1 MRHASY
7 KVAVTDHADTKEDT
21 KDNFTEV
28 LWRVP
33 SADWKPTGVSIKP
46 REENQLVIHWWRRS
60 DSAWL
65 RESVKRLRL
74 KDLPNDSSG
83 GATAP
88 GGDMAPRSWQPR
100 MELGDASG
108 SSPNRQMELATSL
121 SLSFPFLVLALS
133 LSLSLS
139 LARARALSFPLNLGH
154 HPSQPTTQT
163 ATHTLTQPPAHP
175 AIHPLTQPAPYSA

>member
-1 MRHASY
+1 MLNSSAERSISLIAWDATTSDLPSHEGTHGCEEHVQLMRHASY

-100 MELGDASG
+100 MELGHASG
-108 SSPNRQMELATSL
+108 SSPNRQME
-121 SLSFPFLVLALS
+121 SFGIRCSCCAEP
-133 LSLSLS
+133 
-139 LARARALSFPLNLGH
+139 
-154 HPSQPTTQT
+154 
-163 ATHTLTQPPAHP
+163 
-175 AIHPLTQPAPYSA
+175 QPA